1 MMRIQYPLAGSAYR
15 PALAGL
21 LLIALTS
28 PALAQAC
35 ANGTNGTT
43 VTRPD
48 DGCPSNLARIRRC
61 PGEPDIFIA
70 CVSRNNQP
78 NNDANDRQSNRSIGL
93 AGTIE

>member
-1 MMRIQYPLAGSAYR
+1 MMRIQYPLLRSAYR

-21 LLIALTS
+21 FSIALTS

-48 DGCPSNLARIRRC
+48 DGCPSNLARVRRC
-61 PGEPDIFIA
+61 PGEPDMFIA
-70 CVSRNNQP
+70 CVRGNNQP
-78 NNDANDRQSNRSIGL
+78 NNDANGRQSNRSIGL
-93 AGTIE
+93 AGIIE